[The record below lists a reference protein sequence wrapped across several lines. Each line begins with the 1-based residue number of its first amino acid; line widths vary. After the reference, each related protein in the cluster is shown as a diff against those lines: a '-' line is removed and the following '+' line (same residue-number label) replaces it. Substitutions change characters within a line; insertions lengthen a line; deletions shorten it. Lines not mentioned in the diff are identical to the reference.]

1 MYNQIKGDSMEGIFD
16 TNALRKVFVRRNGIT
31 IYWAKEDTSG
41 YIGMNKANAEFMI
54 VFLDS
59 NEVEEIILNNN
70 PIATLYPIKDITP
83 RMQYLKKFEWRGK
96 ERPANREDVYNW
108 REKEAIEE
116 GD

>member
-1 MYNQIKGDSMEGIFD
+1 
-16 TNALRKVFVRRNGIT
+16 
-31 IYWAKEDTSG
+31 
-41 YIGMNKANAEFMI
+41 
-54 VFLDS
+54 
-59 NEVEEIILNNN
+59 
-70 PIATLYPIKDITP
+70 ATLYPIKDITP